1 MCEIID
7 DRYDGQVG
15 LIGRRFAAYP
25 ELRAAL
31 DALPGWGP
39 VTVRLFLRELR
50 GVWPGAGPPLDERAA
65 TGEAHVPVPPG
76 TQPGDMLPVK
86 GKGLPRF
93 RGHGRGSLNVT
104 VIVDIPRGLSPRQ
117 RQLYEQLR
125 AEDAGAADQS
135 GPSA

>member
-1 MCEIID
+1 M
-7 DRYDGQVG
+7 
-15 LIGRRFAAYP
+15 
-25 ELRAAL
+25 
-31 DALPGWGP
+31 P
-39 VTVRLFLRELR
+39 VL
-50 GVWPGAGPPLDERAA
+50 
-65 TGEAHVPVPPG
+65 PG

-93 RGHGRGSLNVT
+93 RGYGRGSLNVT
-104 VIVDIPRGLSPRQ
+104 VIVDIPRRLSPRQ